1 MCAADAMRTMASM
14 NVTKPLLATFAA
26 LLLVPA
32 AAQAGT
38 VSYEGDTLVYRADPG
53 VRDSPGLGKDDAGKL
68 TISEE
73 GMTLPGECT
82 YDYVAHCPMPARV
95 RLELGD
101 GDDWNSFTSDYPAS
115 LPAEV
120 YGGDGKDQLQT
131 YGASNVKLD
140 GGAGNDVLKGWDSN
154 DTLLGGPGDD
164 EINASGGSDHIEG
177 GDGNDSISPDTYHD
191 PAPDYVDGGAGID
204 KVDDWSIPDAD
215 YHPPVSVSM
224 DGVANDGRPGEG
236 DNVVDVEKIESHVSG
251 TLAGGAGDDELTVWA
266 NIDEGNST
274 LIGNGGNDKLT
285 AGDYQDNLD
294 GGPGNDVL
302 NAGFGNDVVTGGP
315 GQDTILADATSASCG
330 WYSYTCKIPFG
341 NDVVNA
347 RDGEADTID
356 CGVGDDTANVDAID
370 TVANCEHVNST
381 AAGQPGGP
389 AGPGTTAGPQATV
402 KGKLSIR
409 TIAKQ
414 GLGVTVPCASAC
426 KVTVSLVVKHKS
438 VASAK
443 KTMLKAGDAKLTL
456 KVAKKSMKAFKKL
469 KKASATLKVTV
480 EDASG
485 KTSSSKTLSLKK

>member
-1 MCAADAMRTMASM
+1 
-14 NVTKPLLATFAA
+14 
-26 LLLVPA
+26 
-32 AAQAGT
+32 
-38 VSYEGDTLVYRADPG
+38 
-53 VRDSPGLGKDDAGKL
+53 
-68 TISEE
+68 
-73 GMTLPGECT
+73 
-82 YDYVAHCPMPARV
+82 
-95 RLELGD
+95 
-101 GDDWNSFTSDYPAS
+101 
-115 LPAEV
+115 
-120 YGGDGKDQLQT
+120 
-131 YGASNVKLD
+131 
-140 GGAGNDVLKGWDSN
+140 
-154 DTLLGGPGDD
+154 
-164 EINASGGSDHIEG
+164 
-177 GDGNDSISPDTYHD
+177 
-191 PAPDYVDGGAGID
+191 
-204 KVDDWSIPDAD
+204 
-215 YHPPVSVSM
+215 M

-236 DNVVDVEKIESHVSG
+236 DNVVNVEKIESHVSG

-356 CGVGDDTANVDAID
+356 CGVGERHGQRGRDRHRRQLRARQLDRRRTA
-370 TVANCEHVNST
+370 
-381 AAGQPGGP
+381 GGP

-402 KGKLSIR
+402 KGKLSIKS
-409 TIAKQ
+409 IAKQ

-443 KTMLKAGDAKLTL
+443 KTC
-456 KVAKKSMKAFKKL
+456 SRP
-469 KKASATLKVTV
+469 ATR
-480 EDASG
+480 
-485 KTSSSKTLSLKK
+485 SSR

>member
-1 MCAADAMRTMASM
+1 M
-14 NVTKPLLATFAA
+14 
-26 LLLVPA
+26 
-32 AAQAGT
+32 
-38 VSYEGDTLVYRADPG
+38 
-53 VRDSPGLGKDDAGKL
+53 L

-73 GMTLPGECT
+73 GMTLPAECT
-82 YDYVAHCPMPARV
+82 YDFVAHCTMPGRV

-164 EINASGGSDHIEG
+164 EISASGGADHIEG

-204 KVDDWSIPDAD
+204 KVDDWSIPSND
-215 YHPPVSVSM
+215 YNPPIAVSM
-224 DGVANDGRPGEG
+224 DGAANDGRPGEG
-236 DNVVDVEKIESHVSG
+236 DNVVNVEKIESHVSG
-251 TLAGGAGDDELTVWA
+251 TLSGGAGDDELTVYA

-274 LIGNGGNDKLT
+274 LLGNGGNDKLT

-315 GQDTILADATSASCG
+315 GQDTIFADATSASCG
-330 WYSYTCKIPFG
+330 YFSYTCKIPFG

-347 RDGEADTID
+347 R
-356 CGVGDDTANVDAID
+356 TARR
-370 TVANCEHVNST
+370 TRST
-381 AAGQPGGP
+381 AASATTPPPWTRSTPSPTASTSTRP
-389 AGPGTTAGPQATV
+389 ARASRAARPARARPPARRPRSRASCRSRRSQ
-402 KGKLSIR
+402 R
-409 TIAKQ
+409 R
-414 GLGVTVPCASAC
+414 ASA
-426 KVTVSLVVKHKS
+426 
-438 VASAK
+438 
-443 KTMLKAGDAKLTL
+443 
-456 KVAKKSMKAFKKL
+456 
-469 KKASATLKVTV
+469 
-480 EDASG
+480 
-485 KTSSSKTLSLKK
+485 